1 MTDWSEERPTIELV
15 KQTVTVAEV
24 AELLGFEPDSSGKI
38 TSPWNPDERTPS
50 CHLYEDHFHDFST
63 GKHGDV
69 IDLVR
74 AFNPDLT
81 VPEAVRKVWLRAL
94 RCGKEPGD
102 VERQPVRQV
111 VDFSAELYEY
121 NDDKF
126 IRCSPSDPGVINT
139 PFEDLNPPAG
149 CRWDYLRDELLI
161 PHADQDGVYGVKVR
175 HADDTKSSWP
185 GSQFTKRLYDPH
197 GWAVNDGLFR
207 DVCVITEGESDCWAL
222 QAALSDP
229 ELGGAVPTVLALPSG
244 AASWKD
250 AWLEDLEPFEKVYL
264 CMDNDRAG
272 QAARDKLT
280 RKIGWLKAEQ
290 LRVPGLYN
298 DAREAITAGWKP
310 TL

>member
-81 VPEAVRKVWLRAL
+81 VPEAVRKIWLRAL

-102 VERQPVRQV
+102 VERVPVRQI
-111 VDFSAELYEY
+111 VDFTAELYEH

-126 IRCSPSDPGVINT
+126 IRCSPSDPAVINS
-139 PFEDLNPPAG
+139 PFEDLQPPAG
-149 CRWDYLRDELLI
+149 CRWDYMRDELLI

-175 HADDTKSSWP
+175 HADGTKSSWP
-185 GSQFTKRLYDPH
+185 GSQFTKRLYNPQGWRDDPYISE
-197 GWAVNDGLFR
+197 
-207 DVCVITEGESDCWAL
+207 VCVITEGESDCWAMC
-222 QAALSDP
+222 P
-229 ELGGAVPTVLALPSG
+229 WVGITPVFALPSG
-244 AASWKD
+244 ASSWKD

-280 RKIGWLKAEQ
+280 RKIGWLRAEQ

-298 DAREAITAGWKP
+298 DARKAIAAGWKP